1 MSPNLCNSL
10 GPFGFLLNWIES
22 LEETAGQCFTA
33 TKIFVLYTSD
43 TRVHRCALMASFLY
57 IQEEHL
63 VETILQHY
71 LQTQYSKLSFI
82 LEKTIFNLFFLF
94 IGQESLDKV

>member
-33 TKIFVLYTSD
+33 TKIFALYTSD
-43 TRVHRCALMASFLY
+43 TQVHQRALMVSFLY

-63 VETILQHY
+63 VEMILQLC
-71 LQTQYSKLSFI
+71 LQT
-82 LEKTIFNLFFLF
+82 
-94 IGQESLDKV
+94 